1 MTFKRGRNDKKKKE
15 ALLLTPFHVK
25 ISSANDA

>member
-1 MTFKRGRNDKKKKE
+1 MTFKKGRNDNKKE